1 MPNRPRRSAPRARRP
16 AAQRS
21 IILDADGL
29 SKLARRDRVV
39 REMIRQEIEL
49 AGSRLVVPMI
59 VVTQAFVDTSNEE
72 EIRAIL
78 RGANE
83 VPAGSIDTAILAARL
98 IVATQK
104 LDVVDATVAAEALRR
119 VPAIVITSDP
129 DDLRALLEADERG
142 AGVEL
147 WTV

>member
-1 MPNRPRRSAPRARRP
+1 
-16 AAQRS
+16 
-21 IILDADGL
+21 
-29 SKLARRDRVV
+29 
-39 REMIRQEIEL
+39 MIRQEIQL
-49 AGSRLVVPMI
+49 AGSRLVVPMV
-59 VVTQAFVDTSNEE
+59 VVTQALADTSSDE

-83 VPAGSIDTAILAARL
+83 VPAGSIDIAILAAKL

-104 LDVVDATVAAEALRR
+104 RDVVDATVAAEALRR

-129 DDLRALLEADERG
+129 DDLRALLGADERG

>member
-1 MPNRPRRSAPRARRP
+1 MPNRPRRSAPRERP
-16 AAQRS
+16 RAQRS
-21 IILDADGL
+21 VILDADGL
-29 SKLARRDRVV
+29 SKLAHRDRVV

-49 AGSRLVVPMI
+49 AGSRLIVPMI
-59 VVTQAFVDTSNEE
+59 VVTQALAETPSDEE
-72 EIRAIL
+72 VRAIL

-83 VPAGSIDTAILAARL
+83 VPAGSIETSRLAAKL

-129 DDLRALLEADERG
+129 HDLRALLDADERG
-142 AGVEL
+142 AGVET

>member
-1 MPNRPRRSAPRARRP
+1 M
-16 AAQRS
+16 
-21 IILDADGL
+21 ILDADGL

-39 REMIRQEIEL
+39 REMIRQEVEL
-49 AGSRLVVPMI
+49 AGSRLVVPMV
-59 VVTQAFVDTSNEE
+59 VVTRALAAPSSAE

-83 VPAGSIDTAILAARL
+83 APAGSIDTSILAAKL

-129 DDLRALLEADERG
+129 DDLRALLGADERG
-142 AGVEL
+142 ARVEV